1 LESFAVFL
9 RTKWLLVG
17 NELTVIWRFVY
28 LAFVTK
34 RFLTLFFAIGLAT
47 ACACKLSRLP
57 RASRLQEHLPRQNIA
72 RTRKLR
78 RRHHQAKPLHRL
90 RLLRSPRL
98 HRQPSAVAKKR
109 RLAQPLVRLHR
120 LHLPL
125 RPQLRPKQKVLAK
138 KRRQQR
144 VPHRRL
150 PNSLLAICS
159 SRKVL
164 RQPVRQ
170 PRLAPPQR
178 AEAPRQQLI
187 RLHPAEGTVWCG

>member
-109 RLAQPLVRLHR
+109 R
-120 LHLPL
+120 
-125 RPQLRPKQKVLAK
+125 
-138 KRRQQR
+138 QQR
-144 VPHRRL
+144 VLHRRL

-187 RLHPAEGTVWCG
+187 PLHPAEGTVWCG